1 MEIIKYAFFQKALV
15 ACVLSGIACGI
26 IGVWVV
32 VMRISFIGVSISHS
46 AFAGS
51 LLAILIKKPVQLFSF
66 IFTLITSSIL
76 GPFSDR
82 TQLHPE
88 TSMGIIFSL
97 TLGLSF
103 LFLGLIPESK
113 SEALNYMWGS
123 ILTVDI
129 LDIYFLFAITIFVF
143 FFDFLFFR
151 EIKALLF
158 NRELAKANGFYSTI
172 FFYLIL
178 YILGLS
184 ITFLLKIVGGLLVYA
199 LIVNPASSA
208 YQITYNI
215 KKMFFLSVIFG
226 ILSTISGLFISST
239 LNIPTGAS
247 IILFSGLLFV
257 FCFLFSPKRRKN
269 EK

>member
-1 MEIIKYAFFQKALV
+1 MEIIKYSFFQKALV
-15 ACVLSGIACGI
+15 ACVLSGITCGI

-32 VMRISFIGVSISHS
+32 VMRISFIGVAISHS
-46 AFAGS
+46 AFAGC
-51 LLAILIKKPVQLFSF
+51 LLAILLKKSVQLFSS
-66 IFTLITSSIL
+66 IFTFITSSIL

-88 TSMGIIFSL
+88 TSLGIIFSL

-123 ILTVDI
+123 ILTVDMM
-129 LDIYFLFAITIFVF
+129 DIYFILAVTVFVCF
-143 FFDFLFFR
+143 FNFLFFK

-158 NRELAKANGFYSTI
+158 NREFAKANGFYSTI
-172 FFYLIL
+172 FFYIIL

-184 ITFLLKIVGGLLVYA
+184 ITALLKTVGGLLVYA
-199 LIVNPASSA
+199 LIVNPASSS
-208 YQITYNI
+208 YQITYDI
-215 KKMFFLSVIFG
+215 KKMFLFSIFFG
-226 ILSTISGLFISST
+226 IISTTLGLFISYI

-247 IILFSGLLFV
+247 IILFSGLIFSL
-257 FCFLFSPKRRKN
+257 CFLFSPKRRKN
-269 EK
+269 E